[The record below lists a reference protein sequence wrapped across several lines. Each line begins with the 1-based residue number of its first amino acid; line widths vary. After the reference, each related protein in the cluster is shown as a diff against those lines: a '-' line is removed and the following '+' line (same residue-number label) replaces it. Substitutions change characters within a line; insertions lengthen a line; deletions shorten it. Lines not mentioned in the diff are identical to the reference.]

1 MNRHY
6 WYMTG
11 KGDRPVLADMSI
23 NELLDELYCIWTHL
37 DITEDDWEYRE
48 PLYGA
53 IGDIRVEIVDRAEG
67 RTLEK
72 SKRTD
77 ELFKASKDSFIFFV
91 EEELQSLREMVA
103 PIVIERK
110 KQEK

>member
-11 KGDRPVLADMSI
+11 KGDRPVLAEMTIS
-23 NELLDELYCIWTHL
+23 ELLDELYSIWTHL
-37 DITEDDWEYRE
+37 DITEDEWEYRE
-48 PLYGA
+48 PLYSA
-53 IGDIRVEIVDRAEG
+53 IGDIRVEIVARAEG
-67 RTLEK
+67 RTIEQ

-77 ELFKASKDSFIFFV
+77 ELFKATKESFIFFV
-91 EEELQSLREMVA
+91 EEELQSLREIVA

-110 KQEK
+110 KED